1 MTEPLQKKESTSGTV
16 TIDENK
22 IIWTSQGE
30 IISTIELPEILVIGE
45 YTTDAGPWFDDWFLV
60 FVKKD
65 SSYLQIPFYVD
76 GRESLIIFLQ
86 SKLKPTPGF
95 GALVGSTKWAT
106 VVDYPV
112 ELNSQ
117 PLFQLKPT
125 EKYYPPKTWF
135 AKLLYGLGLGRDSTK
150 QEIVLSESVENYIK
164 TASR

>member
-22 IIWTSQGE
+22 IIWMSQGE
-30 IISTIELPEILVIGE
+30 IISTIELTEILVIGE
-45 YTTDAGPWFDDWFLV
+45 YTTDAGPWFDDWFLI

-65 SSYLQIPFYVD
+65 SSYLQIPFYID
-76 GRESLIIFLQ
+76 GRESLINFLQ

-106 VVDYPV
+106 VDYPD
-112 ELNSQ
+112 EFKSQ
-117 PLFQLKPT
+117 PLFRLSPT
-125 EKYYPPKTWF
+125 DKYYPPKTWF
-135 AKLLYGLGLGRDSTK
+135 AKLLYGLGLGRYSTK
-150 QEIVLSESVENYIK
+150 QEIVFSEPVENYIK